1 MGGNDHI
8 PTAPREVIGDDG
20 DLRQMR
26 DALRAGKSVTLAYD
40 GKVYVSP
47 TAGPAM
53 TPAHEQFIESK
64 LGHVVELARSGYGV
78 SVRPDGTISADRAD
92 HLSKV
97 LYDPDLE
104 LSEQQRLLI
113 QRGVSE
119 GGQVRVH
126 SDGRVEYFLAKDAS
140 RPDPAQVARLQQ
152 AVDAEISSG
161 RLLEALRA
169 GETLSANPDGSLD
182 YVRTAPGPDPIE
194 FPEDGGAVATLRSAD
209 LDAEALA
216 LELGVGAARLDAAG
230 EYEAASTEAVTR
242 RDDAARRHK
251 AAEAGQAE
259 AERQVTEK
267 HAVAERIRAEQTRV
281 AADAEQARSAGD
293 LRRAEELSERLVR
306 LRIEERAAAAEV
318 SGAEAAAAAGKAE
331 VARQVEAE
339 ARHEDA
345 ARSAFGRQQ
354 RVEDVFDQQED
365 QARVYRQAAT
375 ELGEA
380 ERLDAAYADLEAR
393 GVAGAERVQQAAGEH
408 RARAESLRRQAE
420 AFDAPASAGG
430 TGAADDV
437 VPPVRLP
444 PPVFDLGDVSEAGAD
459 AFAPAD
465 VDAGDGGAEAGPVAT
480 GGGAPEDSSE
490 ELADDLGAGDLGGD
504 DPEMFEEPEV
514 FEEPGFAAT
523 AGDADFG

>member
-1 MGGNDHI
+1 M
-8 PTAPREVIGDDG
+8 
-20 DLRQMR
+20 
-26 DALRAGKSVTLAYD
+26 TLAYD
-40 GKVYVSP
+40 GKVYVSS

-64 LGHVVELARSGYGV
+64 MGHVVELARSGYGV

-97 LYDPDLE
+97 MYDPDLE

-119 GGQVRVH
+119 GGQVHVH
-126 SDGRVEYFLAKDAS
+126 SDGRVEYFLAKNS
-140 RPDPAQVARLQQ
+140 SPPDPAQVARLQQ
-152 AVDAEISSG
+152 AVDEEIRSG

-182 YVRTAPGPDPIE
+182 YIRTGPGPDPIE
-194 FPEDGGAVATLRSAD
+194 FPEDGGATARLGADD

-216 LELGVGAARLDAAG
+216 LELGAGAARLDAAG
-230 EYEAASTEAVTR
+230 EYETAATEAVTR
-242 RDDAARRHK
+242 RDDAVRLRK

-267 HAVAERIRAEQTRV
+267 QAVAERIRVEQARV
-281 AADAEQARSAGD
+281 GADAEQARTAGD

-318 SGAEAAAAAGKAE
+318 SSAEAAATAGKAE

-339 ARHEDA
+339 ARHEEA

-380 ERLDAAYADLEAR
+380 ERLEAAYADLVAR
-393 GVAGAERVQQAAGEH
+393 GVAGADRVQQAAGEH
-408 RARAESLRRQAE
+408 RAQAEVLRRQAE
-420 AFDAPASAGG
+420 AFDAPPATDG
-430 TGAADDV
+430 TGGGGDAA
-437 VPPVRLP
+437 PPVRLP
-444 PPVFDLGDVSEAGAD
+444 PPVFDLGDVSDAGAD
-459 AFAPAD
+459 VFAPTD
-465 VDAGDGGAEAGPVAT
+465 VDAGNVAGSDAAGGEAIAG
-480 GGGAPEDSSE
+480 SSE
-490 ELADDLGAGDLGGD
+490 ELGGESAAFVSGADDGTTEAISFDDANGSVALDDFGAGDVAADDLGAR
-504 DPEMFEEPEV
+504 DPESFEEPELPV
-514 FEEPGFAAT
+514 ITE
-523 AGDADFG
+523 DADFG